1 MNLTDLPL
9 FNVLSERMSWLT
21 NRQSVLSQNVANAD
35 TPGYDAVD
43 LKPVDFSDV
52 LKKGTQQGHM
62 GSGLTVTDPRHI
74 TISSQSANS
83 FETQPSDEA
92 DANSTGNTVSNEE
105 EMMKVSDTQAQYQ
118 AASDIYA
125 KAISMMRTA
134 IDRSGA

>member
-21 NRQSVLSQNVANAD
+21 QRQSVLSQNVANAD
-35 TPGYDAVD
+35 TPGYDATD
-43 LKPVDFSDV
+43 LKPVDFSEV
-52 LKKGTQQGHM
+52 LKRSQSQGRFD
-62 GSGLTVTDPRHI
+62 GGLTVTDPHHI
-74 TISSQSANS
+74 TITPQNARG

-105 EMMKVSDTQAQYQ
+105 EMMKVSDTQTQYQ

-134 IDRSGA
+134 IDRSGP

>member
-9 FNVLSERMSWLT
+9 FNVLSERMNWLT
-21 NRQSVLSQNVANAD
+21 QRQSVLSQNVANAD

-52 LKKGTQQGHM
+52 LKRSQSQGTFDG
-62 GSGLTVTDPRHI
+62 GLTVTDPRHI
-74 TISSQSANS
+74 TITPQNAGG
-83 FETQPSDEA
+83 FETEPSDEA

-134 IDRSGA
+134 IDRSGP